1 MRETEH
7 PEHRT
12 QAAARE
18 TEEQDRPW
26 SDVVHG
32 MLDDQFREFA
42 EEAHQPQRDEQQT
55 NLAQD
60 G

>member
-1 MRETEH
+1 MREAEQPKHAPQAEERATE
-7 PEHRT
+7 
-12 QAAARE
+12 AAE
-18 TEEQDRPW
+18 RPW
-26 SDVVHG
+26 ADLVQG
-32 MLDDQFREFA
+32 LLDDQFREFA